1 LVPALTEP
9 RLASSVQVSAFIRLA
24 SVGGDFATVLRKGDA
39 VAGAILLIG
48 LVRGKNPVL
57 FERFPSL
64 DGSTPWQQLGA
75 QDSENETEI
84 TERWQKRAARDPDLW
99 VIELDV
105 ASPERLDGLLT
116 AAT

>member
-1 LVPALTEP
+1 MTEP

-24 SVGGDFATVLRKGDA
+24 GIGGDFATVLRKGDA

-48 LVRGKNPVL
+48 LVRGRNPL
-57 FERFPSL
+57 IFERFPSL
-64 DGSTPWQQLGA
+64 DGGSPWSQI
-75 QDSENETEI
+75 DSRDSDDEIEI

-105 ASPERLDGLLT
+105 ASTERLNELLGT
-116 AAT
+116 LG

>member
-1 LVPALTEP
+1 MTEP

-24 SVGGDFATVLRKGDA
+24 GIGGDFATVLRKGDS

-48 LVRGKNPVL
+48 LVRGRNPVL

-64 DGSTPWQQLGA
+64 DGGSPWQQLGS
-75 QDSENETEI
+75 DEPENETEI
-84 TERWQKRAARDPDLW
+84 TERWQKRAERDPDLW

-105 ASPERLDGLLT
+105 ASLERLAGLL
-116 AAT
+116 AAAS